1 VASFLALLS
10 GIAFCVC
17 AGGAQADIVYEFTG
31 TCTRVRDFNA
41 ESGNPEPPCSAL
53 TTAISTASIR
63 MPMTIGP
70 DSRRHVAI
78 AVLGLAS
85 SR

>member
-1 VASFLALLS
+1 MASFLALLS

-41 ESGNPEPPCSAL
+41 ERQPRA
-53 TTAISTASIR
+53 
-63 MPMTIGP
+63 
-70 DSRRHVAI
+70 
-78 AVLGLAS
+78 AVLRADHRHIDRLDTHADDYRPG
-85 SR
+85 